1 MITMSPLQ
9 QIDNEMLNLNGI
21 SIYTYVTTNI

>member
-9 QIDNEMLNLNGI
+9 QIDNEMLNLNSI
-21 SIYTYVTTNI
+21 SVYTYVTTNI

>member
-1 MITMSPLQ
+1 MIIMSPLQ
-9 QIDNEMLNLNGI
+9 QIDNEMLKLNSI

>member
-1 MITMSPLQ
+1 MIIKGPSQ
-9 QIDNEMLNLNGI
+9 QIDNEMFNLIGI